1 MEVKA
6 RGRAELVGKV
16 HAWMGDLGMAEKFTQ
31 EEIEEAVDVVLRAEV
46 GRGVKVV
53 RWVRRNGCRVYAVVR
68 IVMVIVMMTM
78 HVLHPASVPLTR
90 VAEVCW

>member
-1 MEVKA
+1 MIEET
-6 RGRAELVGKV
+6 RG
-16 HAWMGDLGMAEKFTQ
+16 WMRRLGMDVTG
-31 EEIEEAVDVVLRAEV
+31 EEIEEAVDVVRAAEV
-46 GRGVKVV
+46 GRGTKCI
-53 RWVRRNGCRVYAVVR
+53 RWMRRNGGRAYAVVK